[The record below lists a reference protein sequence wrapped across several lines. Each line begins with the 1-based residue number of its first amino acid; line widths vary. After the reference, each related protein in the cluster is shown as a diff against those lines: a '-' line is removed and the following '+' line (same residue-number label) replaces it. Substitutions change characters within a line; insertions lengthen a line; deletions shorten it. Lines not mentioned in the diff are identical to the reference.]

1 MVKPE
6 VPISELKADGAG
18 GVIPDDIFREYFILY
33 MVVLSEF
40 MIIFAPAKSRN
51 LGTNAGN
58 LIINL

>member
-18 GVIPDDIFREYFILY
+18 GVIPDDIFREFFILY

-40 MIIFAPAKSRN
+40 MIIFAPAKTRN
-51 LGTNAGN
+51 PREECRRLNH
-58 LIINL
+58 

>member
-40 MIIFAPAKSRN
+40 MIIFAPANPQTREMHRQ
-51 LGTNAGN
+51 
-58 LIINL
+58 INH

>member
-18 GVIPDDIFREYFILY
+18 GVIPDDIFREFFILY

-40 MIIFAPAKSRN
+40 MIIFAPAKTRN
-51 LGTNAGN
+51 PGKNAED